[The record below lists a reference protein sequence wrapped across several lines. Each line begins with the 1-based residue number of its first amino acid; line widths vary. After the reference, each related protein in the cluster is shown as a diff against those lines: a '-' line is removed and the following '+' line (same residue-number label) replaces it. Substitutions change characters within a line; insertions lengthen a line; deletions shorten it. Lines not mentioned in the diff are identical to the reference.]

1 MLFDE
6 DNDIDTKASA
16 QETTGNDSIP
26 ESADDAIINTNGKIH
41 IYRVTPSGL
50 TLTVFHREKNI
61 LDFFVGAITA

>member
-16 QETTGNDSIP
+16 QETIGNDSIS

-41 IYRVTPSGL
+41 VELLHQGE
-50 TLTVFHREKNI
+50 VFHREKNI
-61 LDFFVGAITA
+61 LDFFVEAITA